1 MKVKN
6 KLLVKGMVHRWWH
19 HPKQNRDVQR
29 STCSAHFREVD
40 ASKASKVVK
49 VGKKRHYN
57 LCPFKAMNSTAVYL
71 FLSGNEIA
79 ANQHFHFDSSPKGGS
94 SQVKVWR

>member
-1 MKVKN
+1 
-6 KLLVKGMVHRWWH
+6 MVHRWWH

-29 STCSAHFREVD
+29 STCSTHFGEAD

-49 VGKKRHYN
+49 VGNKRHYYI
-57 LCPFKAMNSTAVYL
+57 CSFKAMNSTAVY
-71 FLSGNEIA
+71 FICSVNEIA
-79 ANQHFHFDSSPKGGS
+79 ANQHFHIDSSPKGGS